1 MNYRRET
8 TKMGVP
14 ARYREPARHCEAS
27 AEADGPLRR
36 GGRAAG
42 QPQGVGPEAHLNGT
56 SQG

>member
-1 MNYRRET
+1 
-8 TKMGVP
+8 MGVP